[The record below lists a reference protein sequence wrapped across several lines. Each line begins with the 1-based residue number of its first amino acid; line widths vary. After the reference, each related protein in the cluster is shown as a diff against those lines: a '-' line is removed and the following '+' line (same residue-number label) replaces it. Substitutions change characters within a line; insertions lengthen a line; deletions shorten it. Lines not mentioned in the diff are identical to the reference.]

1 MQKYLLFLLG
11 FEVTLKD
18 RRTGETESSFIIV
31 PFPGEHPEDLA
42 DVHPV
47 IKNHYDRLGYTV
59 QEIKHQESKVKEI
72 DLKTAYDAAPTAE
85 AYAYEE

>member
-11 FEVTLKD
+11 FEVTLED

-31 PFPGEHPEDLA
+31 PFPEEHPDDLA

-47 IKNHYDRLGYTV
+47 IKNHYNRLGYTV
-59 QEIKHQESKVKEI
+59 QEIKHQESKAKEI
-72 DLKTAYDAAPTAE
+72 DLKAAYDAAPTTA
-85 AYAYEE
+85 AYEE

>member
-31 PFPGEHPEDLA
+31 PFPGEHPDDLA

-47 IKNHYDRLGYTV
+47 IKNHYDRLGYNV
-59 QEIKHQESKVKEI
+59 ENIRHRESKVKEI
-72 DLKTAYDAAPTAE
+72 DLAAEYDAAQTTE
-85 AYAYEE
+85 AYAE